1 MKFICL
7 NVLIISM
14 FIALLATTV
23 QSQVLNN
30 TVGNNLPVLKRGKRY
45 LDFTKGSRM
54 SWRTTVKN
62 NILKVNTLWGYGFG
76 FRANFPF
83 PDKADRRRPFF
94 KRDVFQSLTD
104 VLDGHGLDGQA
115 CILKSY
121 CTAHLDAD
129 SDIGNGML
137 FKLLKY
143 LFTSGFDGKA
153 CILKA
158 YCAAHLDDESKGM
171 NKGILFKLLKHIFTL
186 NDEDKRHFPY
196 LHKENCHQL
205 LHSHCPLSFNNISPF
220 TDDV

>member
-1 MKFICL
+1 MEMQLFWLNFFVLFI
-7 NVLIISM
+7 
-14 FIALLATTV
+14 FILPAQFNADAQQLSSKYEKQTNETD
-23 QSQVLNN
+23 SK
-30 TVGNNLPVLKRGKRY
+30 NLPTLRRGKRY

-104 VLDGHGLDGQA
+104 VLDGNGLDGQA
-115 CILKSY
+115 CILKSF
-121 CTAHLDAD
+121 CTAHLDGD
-129 SDIGNGML
+129 SEYSSGML

-143 LFTSGFDGKA
+143 
-153 CILKA
+153 
-158 YCAAHLDDESKGM
+158 
-171 NKGILFKLLKHIFTL
+171 IFTL
-186 NDEDKRHFPY
+186 NDDEKRHFPY
-196 LHKENCHQL
+196 LKHENCHQI